1 MSSAPASPD
10 RSAVVAGATGLVGR
24 ELVVRLLREPRYQ
37 RIVALSRKPI
47 AIVDRRLEVVAAAFD
62 GLPHVLQGVG
72 SAGGS
77 IDVFCCL
84 GTTIRVAGSKEA
96 FRQVDHDYV
105 LALGR
110 WAQRAGARRMVV
122 VSALGADPNSRVF
135 YNRVK
140 GETERDLAALGLSS
154 LVIARPSLLAGER
167 AEFRPGERL
176 ALLATRPLRALIP
189 ARIRPIAA
197 EDVAQALVDAAL
209 ADVPPS
215 IIESGAMQGAA
226 QRAGA

>member
-1 MSSAPASPD
+1 MTPAPPSPH
-10 RSAVVAGATGLVGR
+10 RCAVVAGASGLVGR
-24 ELVVRLLREPRYQ
+24 ELVRRLLREPRY
-37 RIVALSRKPI
+37 RGIFALSRKPL
-47 AIVDRRLEVVAAAFD
+47 ATVDPRLEVVAAAFD
-62 GLPHVLQGVG
+62 RLPHVLQGVE
-72 SAGGS
+72 SAGAS

-84 GTTIRVAGSKEA
+84 GTTIGVAGSREA

-122 VSALGADPNSRVF
+122 VSALGADPDSRVF

-140 GETERDLAALGLSS
+140 GETERDLAALGLPS

-215 IIESGAMQGAA
+215 IVESAAMQGAA
-226 QRAGA
+226 QRARA

>member
-1 MSSAPASPD
+1 MTSAPPSPH

-24 ELVVRLLREPRYQ
+24 ELVVRLLREPRYE

-47 AIVDRRLEVVAAAFD
+47 ASVDPRLEVVAAAFD
-62 GLPHVLQGVG
+62 RLPHILQGVE

-84 GTTIRVAGSKEA
+84 GTTIGVAGSREA
-96 FRQVDHDYV
+96 FRRVDRDYV

-110 WAQRAGARRMVV
+110 WARRAGARRMVV
-122 VSALGADPNSRVF
+122 VSALGADPDSRVF

-140 GETERDLAALGLSS
+140 GEMERDLTGLGLPS

-167 AEFRPGERL
+167 AESRPGERL

-209 ADVPPS
+209 ADAPPS